1 MIAPATPEPNKP
13 TRNDGVAGAGQGK
26 PPATGEGAV
35 PQQSPY
41 SASLMVKGLRWGIG
55 RHKRRRVVEQL
66 ARWVEDDDPDISI
79 PACRAMIQADSLNVK
94 AMQGPASSVVN
105 VGVSVTLS
113 QSVEAALSEPE
124 YLAFLEGR
132 GDASAVRQGGQ

>member
-1 MIAPATPEPNKP
+1 
-13 TRNDGVAGAGQGK
+13 
-26 PPATGEGAV
+26 
-35 PQQSPY
+35 
-41 SASLMVKGLRWGIG
+41 MVKGLRWGIG

-66 ARWVEDDDPDISI
+66 ARWVEDDDPDVSI
-79 PACRAMIQADSLNVK
+79 PACRALIQADGLNVK

-132 GDASAVRQGGQ
+132 GDTGVIRADGQ